1 MNGEIAAGTSLA
13 GVKQLVGGLGKDR
26 MPPTEGYDLLVAA
39 LIVCCREAGSAFSG
53 EMMRE

>member
-1 MNGEIAAGTSLA
+1 MNSGGTSLA
-13 GVKQLVGGLGKDR
+13 SVKRLIGDLGKDR